1 MAQDNVTSIQKST
14 GAISHRRINLI
25 RAICDENEN
34 AVRLLSRIGKDQQA
48 FIISR
53 WKMGRS
59 IDELLDGERG
69 QYGENAVE
77 AIADH
82 TGMHPN
88 TIYECRR
95 FYTTTPDGP
104 ERWMESVIA
113 ANGIVLWKNV
123 RLLIAQKTD
132 VETLGAQG
140 ALERRIYSV
149 DKRIERLEQ
158 DMSEIA
164 RDARSNGIAPDL
176 KEKVLGVADRVVD
189 VRINGFVGF
198 SKQLTPRDDQHL
210 EFVRQLPCAFCHAN
224 PPSEPHHVETSGT
237 AIKGSDYSCV
247 PVCRECHND
256 IHNLGNWSF
265 QTKVNLL
272 FAEAIAATLHERL
285 TGEQIK
291 LPKRP
296 PLS

>member
-1 MAQDNVTSIQKST
+1 MGARERDPLRQSRRRDRCIHGLRGRLHRTSPFSNTRMAQDNVTSIQKST

-176 KEKVLGVADRVVD
+176 KEKVLGVANNFGLGAASDTES
-189 VRINGFVGF
+189 G
-198 SKQLTPRDDQHL
+198 
-210 EFVRQLPCAFCHAN
+210 RQFC
-224 PPSEPHHVETSGT
+224 
-237 AIKGSDYSCV
+237 K
-247 PVCRECHND
+247 
-256 IHNLGNWSF
+256 
-265 QTKVNLL
+265 K
-272 FAEAIAATLHERL
+272 
-285 TGEQIK
+285 
-291 LPKRP
+291 
-296 PLS
+296 